1 MNNAIVKD
9 VVKEIITKVT
19 GIKFS
24 NMYKIRSQS
33 VIDALINDD
42 YDLSEK
48 PDNIFSATEVID
60 APKAKVLWKRHK
72 KEVVVDVSDNFHT
85 MDGSAIHYVVEK
97 SNKKAG
103 RLSEERLYIDVTTGE
118 VYTLPENTPWF
129 ISDKEGNRIINPDIK
144 WYNPKHYY
152 VSCKFDN
159 YIDEEMCLEDYKRT
173 SVYEAKGGLKVQRV
187 QQLNIG
193 AYALDKIGFPVK
205 KVRACL
211 FLKDW
216 SAAMLKKEEQSA
228 ASNGWTCKYP
238 PIPYAE
244 FEPEVWSDEQ
254 CLTFIQD
261 RVQLHV
267 VAQSLSD
274 DKIPPCTPDERWYRG
289 ESFAIVKEGLKTAK
303 KVVKVDDYD
312 SREQALQTAEIALQ
326 QYRDEKP
333 KDAALFSIETRPG
346 NDGRCNGDKKY
357 CHVCQWCN
365 YWQETYKDKIAVETE
380 Y

>member
-9 VVKEIITKVT
+9 VVKELITKAT

-42 YDLSEK
+42 YDLREK
-48 PDNIFSATEVID
+48 PLNVFSATEVID
-60 APKAKVLWKRHK
+60 SPKAKVLWNRHK
-72 KEVVVDVSDNFHT
+72 DEVVVDVSDNFHT

-103 RLSEERLYIDVTTGE
+103 RLSEERLYINVTTGE
-118 VYTLPENTPWF
+118 VHSLPEGAKLIGSN
-129 ISDKEGNRIINPDIK
+129 
-144 WYNPKHYY
+144 WYNVKHYY

-159 YIDEEMCLEDYKRT
+159 YIDEEFCLEDYKRT

-193 AYALDKIGFPVK
+193 AYALSMIGFPVK

-216 SAAMLKKEEQSA
+216 SAASLKKEETSA
-228 ASNGWTCKYP
+228 RQKGWPCKYP

-244 FEPEVWSDEQ
+244 FEPELWSMEDI
-254 CLTFIQD
+254 LVYLRD

-267 VAQSLSD
+267 AAQAMKD
-274 DKIPPCTPDERWYRG
+274 DVIPPCNAEERWYRG

-312 SREQALQTAEIALQ
+312 SREQALQTAEVVLQ
-326 QYRDEKP
+326 QFRDEKP
-333 KDAALFSIETRPG
+333 KDAKLFSIETRPG
-346 NDGRCNGDKKY
+346 NDGRCNGDKRY
-357 CHVCQWCN
+357 CHICQWCN
-365 YWQETYKDKIAVETE
+365 YWIENYKDKVITE
-380 Y
+380 IDAGGY

>member
-1 MNNAIVKD
+1 MA
-9 VVKEIITKVT
+9 T
-19 GIKFS
+19 KFS
-24 NMYKIRSQS
+24 NMYSIRSKS
-33 VIDALINDD
+33 VIDSLINDD
-42 YDLSEK
+42 YDLRDK
-48 PDNIFSATEVID
+48 PKNVFSCTEIID
-60 APKAKVLWKRHK
+60 APKAKVLWFRHK
-72 KEVVVDVSDNFHT
+72 DEITVDVSDNFHT

-103 RLSEERLYIDVTTGE
+103 RLAEERLYIDVKTG
-118 VYTLPENTPWF
+118 VTHTL
-129 ISDKEGNRIINPDIK
+129 SDGVKITEAK
-144 WYNPKHYY
+144 WYDTSTWY
-152 VSCKFDN
+152 VSLKFDN
-159 YIDEEMCLEDYKRT
+159 YDDEEECLEDYKRT
-173 SVYEAKGGLKVQRV
+173 SVYEAKSGLKENRV
-187 QQLNIG
+187 SQLNIG
-193 AYALDKIGFPVK
+193 GFAMRMIGFPVSK
-205 KVRACL
+205 IRACL

-267 VAQSLSD
+267 AAQSLPD

-289 ESFAIVKEGLKTAK
+289 ESFAIIKEGLKTAK
-303 KVVKVDDYD
+303 KVIKCDDYD
-312 SREQALQTAEIALQ
+312 SREQALHTAEVTLQ

-333 KDAALFSIETRPG
+333 KDAALFSIEVRPG

-365 YWQETYKDKIAVETE
+365 YWQQTYKDKISVETE